1 MAENSPKSPAPFLLL
16 FRNAGPDVHAHL
28 TPEQKTAKAKEWND
42 WVELLVAQGKLQH
55 GYPLGLGS
63 RLVSG
68 VAGERVTDGPFPET
82 KEVVGGFLF
91 LTVADMDE
99 ATAIAQQCPGLPQGL
114 MVEIRPIM
122 DHSPALTEV
131 RARPLGT

>member
-1 MAENSPKSPAPFLLL
+1 MLGNNPASPFLLL
-16 FRNAGPDVHAHL
+16 FRNAGPDTHAQL

-42 WVELLVAQGKLQH
+42 WVEGLIAQGKLQH
-55 GYPLGLGS
+55 GHPLELHG
-63 RLVSG
+63 RVVSG
-68 VAGERVTDGPFPET
+68 IKGERVTDGPYAET

-91 LTVADMDE
+91 LTVADLDE

-114 MVEIRPIM
+114 IVEVRPIAEQ
-122 DHSPALTEV
+122 SPVLTDV